1 MRFGIGATMT
11 AAFRVIMLSAFKD
24 RAGMA
29 APVQEVSFELG
40 GALGITILGEVMTA
54 LYTRAMVFPAGLDAT
69 VADSFDEAL
78 LAAEALSESGVAQLT
93 ALARGTFDESF
104 VGVIALAAVL
114 VMGERSAPGVRLQQ
128 TIERRA
134 AEVSTTKDPQRF
146 RRGYL

>member
-1 MRFGIGATMT
+1 
-11 AAFRVIMLSAFKD
+11 
-24 RAGMA
+24 
-29 APVQEVSFELG
+29 
-40 GALGITILGEVMTA
+40 
-54 LYTRAMVFPAGLDAT
+54 MVFPAGLDAT